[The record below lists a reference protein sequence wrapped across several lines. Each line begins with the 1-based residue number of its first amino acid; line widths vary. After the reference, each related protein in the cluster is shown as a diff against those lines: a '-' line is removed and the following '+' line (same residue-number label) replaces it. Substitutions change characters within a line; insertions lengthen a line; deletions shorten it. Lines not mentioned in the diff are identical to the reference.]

1 MLYRYDV
8 LHSADSPD
16 LLQIV
21 TDKAGTLWSFVPGNN
36 FADIELAW
44 GLRDDNFIFTVFVV
58 CG

>member
-8 LHSADSPD
+8 LYIADSPD

-21 TDKAGTLWSFVPGNN
+21 TDEAGILWGFVPGNN

-44 GLRDDNFIFTVFVV
+44 VHRDDNFILTLFVV